1 MSIDITV
8 SLPACYLLLG
18 TLPMLV
24 ISEHKARSYA
34 GTAVFKILSSIAF
47 LTGPLLA
54 PTEWPP
60 YNRLITT
67 GLVLSILGDFFLI
80 PSRGEFA
87 NTTPKDKSQEGNVSI
102 SFQMGVFAFAAAH
115 VAYIIA
121 FLQDAHEVS
130 WGTFAAVVIAT
141 LILAKWLGVIYP
153 PSDPSAATNVLDL
166 SIAGDMK
173 PLVLVYAVIISMM
186 LAAAS
191 STFPFNGQRVLGAVM
206 FVISDL
212 FVAVTAF
219 QRGIVPAQR
228 GWAQIAVGYGLYF
241 WAQIVLGGTVIPS

>member
-1 MSIDITV
+1 MSIDISV

-18 TLPMLV
+18 TLPILV
-24 ISEHKARSYA
+24 ISEHKSRSHA

-47 LTGPLLA
+47 LTGPFLA

-60 YNRLITT
+60 YDRLITT
-67 GLVLSILGDFFLI
+67 GLVLSTLGDFFLI

-87 NTTPKDKSQEGNVSI
+87 NTAHKDKTQEGSVSV

-115 VAYIIA
+115 IAYIIA

-130 WGTFAAVVIAT
+130 WGTFAVVVIIT

-153 PSDPSAATNVLDL
+153 PSGSSAATNVLDL

-173 PLVLVYAVIISMM
+173 PLVLVYAVIISVM

-191 STFPFNGQRVLGAVM
+191 STAPLNGQRVLGAGM
-206 FVISDL
+206 FVVSDV

-228 GWAQIAVGYGLYF
+228 GWVQIAVGYGLYF
-241 WAQIVLGGTVIPS
+241 WAQMVLAGTISS